1 MREKEVRIN
10 QLFLQHNLG
19 KIAQNSSVAIILFK
33 IGFVEKKEST
43 CSTIRVAWIFLATVS
58 VLNLSK
64 QGVKSLPSWFA
75 LMQGC
80 LVGWLLPD

>member
-1 MREKEVRIN
+1 MKNSHHKKIFNEG
-10 QLFLQHNLG
+10 LFELTV
-19 KIAQNSSVAIILFK
+19 K
-33 IGFVEKKEST
+33 
-43 CSTIRVAWIFLATVS
+43 TIRAAWIFLATVY

-80 LVGWLLPD
+80 LVDWLLPD